1 MKIASNKLSDIYL
14 YYKQELNSVYDE
26 SELYAIFELV
36 CYTFLNYSTT
46 DVKIK
51 FHDRINQSEIIKIY
65 DVVNELKTHKPIQ
78 YILGKSEFY
87 HLPFQVNQHTLIPR
101 PETEELVDMI
111 IKDFSKLYKVS
122 NAKII
127 DIGTGSGCIPIAL
140 KKHFSFADI
149 SGVDISESALEI
161 AIKNAHL
168 NSVEVDFFKLDIL
181 DSAIS
186 LTSGYDVIVSNPPY
200 VLSSEMLDARVH
212 DFEPHLA
219 LYVENND
226 PILFYKKIID
236 FCDKSLNSKGLLY
249 FELNPL
255 RAEEVK
261 NYADTSN
268 LFIFTELIADMSGKT
283 RFLKAQKK

>member
-1 MKIASNKLSDIYL
+1 
-14 YYKQELNSVYDE
+14 
-26 SELYAIFELV
+26 
-36 CYTFLNYSTT
+36 
-46 DVKIK
+46 VKIK

-65 DVVNELKTHKPIQ
+65 DLVNELKTHKPIQ

-140 KKHFSFADI
+140 KIHFSFADI

-268 LFIFTELIADMSGKT
+268 LFIFTELIADMSGKP

>member
-1 MKIASNKLSDIYL
+1 VKIASNKLSDIYL